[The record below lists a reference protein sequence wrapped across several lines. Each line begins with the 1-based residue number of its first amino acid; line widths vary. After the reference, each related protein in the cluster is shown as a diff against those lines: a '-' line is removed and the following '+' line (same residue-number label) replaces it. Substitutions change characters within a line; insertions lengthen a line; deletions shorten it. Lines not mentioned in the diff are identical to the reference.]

1 MKHGMAIGMIGLTGL
16 VAAASDPVLDDW
28 SRQEACYGRAAGSEA
43 AFAEVARKGLL
54 LADDLHQSGR
64 EAEARSLRDALAST
78 ARRFAAAPA
87 PAPNAGTRDGWHLMR
102 ASACRPDSPGFT
114 PGKDY
119 AYRGRAMKWH
129 EREVVFTA
137 RDLPPSATLKV
148 RCGFYSDHPR
158 RERVSANGRVLGEV
172 EIAAD
177 ADTEG
182 VWTLPE
188 GAVNNGVLELRVAIL
203 KGHNAVV
210 SAIEVWSD
218 KPAGPGADP
227 ERERYLAS
235 AGLLRAGDEQV
246 AVYREAR
253 SAVRAALFRDP
264 ALTFDELLFVKR
276 HWPTGRHQCAHRVG
290 EHQTPGA
297 DLCILKGLRPDGAV
311 RGLLPPELAAACGVG
326 RPDLSF
332 DGKTLVFPLARPR
345 TPPTPY
351 RWAAGHAAYD
361 PANPADSAAYRGG
374 ACQMY
379 DIWTVGVDGGG
390 LRNLT
395 RDEAAE
401 DTEPCWLPDGRI
413 CFTSSRDNRL
423 VQCGDWALVFGLF
436 TCRADG
442 SEVCAITQPQD
453 TEFYP
458 AMLDDGRI
466 LYTRWDYVMKAYNV
480 IQVPWVVNPDGTRA
494 QMAYGDWYRFS
505 RGPIALQEARQ
516 IPGTR
521 KIVAT
526 GAAHHNTC
534 AGPVMVA
541 DLNQSRGG
549 PEGLVNLTPE
559 IRYPEVH
566 ALLDER
572 ADKARPD
579 ALDHPVTASG
589 WYASPWPL
597 SERLFL
603 VSHSLEANDNADA
616 YGIYL
621 IDRHGNC
628 ELVHRLD
635 GFSCYAP
642 MPLQARPR
650 PAVIPPMPQHPA
662 GTPARLYVQDVNVG
676 LEGVPRGTVKWLRI
690 CESYPKRR
698 HTNPHRSDLGVG
710 CGWDTRGVLGVVPVE
725 PDGSANF
732 EVPSDRMLFF
742 SALDEN
748 YLEVRRMRNYVNLRP
763 GESQGCIGCHEQPG
777 SAVAPAAGRTAFAK
791 PPEAIRPAPFGA
803 GPISFTRVV
812 QPVLDR
818 HCVGCHDGSGG
829 EKKAFDLRGRKQV
842 AAPHAGDRDE
852 GPQHCVSD
860 AFLALLPHVRYV
872 KVTGYAG
879 EKLPLAPYAYGSAV
893 SPLMRMLK
901 AGHNRV
907 ALPEADWRALAAWI
921 DCNAPYTGDYDEE
934 IVLTP
939 TAPEPHS

>member
-1 MKHGMAIGMIGLTGL
+1 MRRSVVIGVVGAIRI
-16 VAAASDPVLDDW
+16 ASATEDPVWGDW
-28 SRQEACYGRAAGSEA
+28 ARQEACYGRPAGSA
-43 AFAEVARKGLL
+43 ASFSEVVRKGHL
-54 LADDLHQSGR
+54 LADDLRQGGR
-64 EAEARSLRDALAST
+64 AAEAQALSEGLARAARDW
-78 ARRFAAAPA
+78 AAAPA
-87 PAPNAGTRDGWHLMR
+87 SEPAAGVRDDWQLVR
-102 ASACRPDSPGFT
+102 ASACLPDSPGFA

-119 AYRGRAMKWH
+119 AYQGRAMKWH

-137 RDLPPSATLKV
+137 RGLPAGNALKV
-148 RCGFYSDHPR
+148 RCGFFSDHPR
-158 RERVSANGRVLGEV
+158 RERISANGRVLGEV
-172 EIAAD
+172 DVAAN
-177 ADTEG
+177 ADSEG
-182 VWTLPE
+182 VWTLPA
-188 GAVNNGVLELRVAIL
+188 GTVTNGVLEVRVAIL
-203 KGHNAVV
+203 KGQNAVV
-210 SAIEVWSD
+210 SALEVWSD
-218 KPAGPGADP
+218 RPGPIDADP
-227 ERERYLAS
+227 ERTRYLAMT
-235 AGLLRAGDEQV
+235 GLLQARPEQL
-246 AVYREAR
+246 AAYREAR
-253 SAVRAALFRDP
+253 AAVREALFRDP
-264 ALTFDELLFVKR
+264 ALDFGELLFVKR

-290 EHQTPGA
+290 EHQAPGA
-297 DLCILKGLRPDGAV
+297 DLCVLRGLRPDGAV

-332 DGKTLVFPLARPR
+332 DARTVVFPLALPR
-345 TPPTPY
+345 TPATPY

-361 PANPADSAAYRGG
+361 PAHPADSSAYRGG
-374 ACQMY
+374 ACRMY
-379 DIWTVGVDGGG
+379 DVWSVGVDGGG

-395 RDEAAE
+395 QNDAAE
-401 DTEPCWLPDGRI
+401 DTEPCWLPDGRV

-436 TCRADG
+436 TCNADG
-442 SEVCAITQPQD
+442 SDVRAITQPQD

-521 KIVAT
+521 KLVAT

-541 DLNQSRGG
+541 DMNLSRGG
-549 PEGLVNLTPE
+549 PEGLANLTPE
-559 IRYPEVH
+559 IRYPETG

-579 ALDHPVTASG
+579 ALDHPVAARG

-616 YGIYL
+616 YGLYL
-621 IDRHGNC
+621 LDRHGNC
-628 ELVHRLD
+628 ELIRRLE

-642 MPLQARPR
+642 MPLKPRPR
-650 PAVIPPMPQHPA
+650 PAVIPPQPRHPA
-662 GTPARLYVQDVNVG
+662 GTPARLYVQDVSVG
-676 LEGVPRGTVKWLRI
+676 LDGVPRGTVKWLRV
-690 CESYPKRR
+690 CESYPKLR

-710 CGWDTRGVLGVVPVE
+710 CGWDTRGVLGLVPVE

-748 YLEVRRMRNYVNLRP
+748 FLEVRRMRNYVNLKP

-777 SAVAPAAGRTAFAK
+777 SAVAPAASRTAFAK
-791 PPEAIRPAPFGA
+791 PPAAIRPAPFGA
-803 GPISFTRVV
+803 GPMSFARVV

-818 HCVGCHDGSGG
+818 HCVRCHDGALGD
-829 EKKAFDLRGRKQV
+829 KRAFDLRGLKRV
-842 AAPHAGDRDE
+842 VAPHKGDTDE
-852 GPQHCVSD
+852 GPQHAVSD

-872 KVTGYAG
+872 AVTGYAG

-893 SPLMRMLK
+893 SPLMKLLK

-907 ALPEADWRALAAWI
+907 VLPEADWQALAAWI
-921 DCNAPYTGDYDEE
+921 DCNAPYTGGYDEE
-934 IVLTP
+934 LVLAAQ
-939 TAPEPHS
+939 APPR